1 MFGIGKLVL
10 GAALTAGAVG
20 TSVAVATVADTSETD
35 RGVVARVVDGDT
47 LDVEIGGAVQRVRLL
62 NIDTPETV
70 DPERPVQCLGPE
82 ATAFLEGLLPGGTP
96 VTLEYDKERTD
107 RYDRTLAG
115 VFTGDGALVNAEIAR
130 QGLAAAVIVGDNDRF
145 YPPVAQ
151 ARDEAVAAARGLY
164 SPDVACAVP
173 AQVQAVTTALAGLP
187 AVEAQ
192 TTPSDLDGTA
202 AAAAAAAATARALH
216 QAFDDGR
223 LGVAWSALTAEQQQR
238 LTGVV
243 TAGREKA
250 QQAETAARTAA
261 AAARDRAAAAARAE
275 EERRQAEARERA
287 AHVERERSAAQ
298 ERARRAEEQ
307 AAARRREAEKKA
319 ESPKKPETS
328 KKSDTSTSEGGSGGP
343 PGYTGP
349 RCYAPGGKTWRPC

>member
-1 MFGIGKLVL
+1 MIAIGKVVGLLLV
-10 GAALTAGAVG
+10 GGVS

-82 ATAFLEGLLPGGTP
+82 ATAFLEGLLPSGTP
-96 VTLEYDKERTD
+96 VTLEYDEERTD

-115 VFTGDGALVNAEIAR
+115 VFTGDGTLVNAEIAR
-130 QGLAAAVIVGDNDRF
+130 QGLAAAVIVGGNDRF

-151 ARDEAVAAARGLY
+151 ARDEAMAAGRGLY
-164 SPDVACAVP
+164 SPDVSCTVP
-173 AQVQAVTTALAGLP
+173 AQVRAVTATIDSVP
-187 AVEAQ
+187 AVDAQ
-192 TTPSDLDGTA
+192 GSPADLDGATATA
-202 AAAAAAAATARALH
+202 AAAAVAALGLQ
-216 QAFDDGR
+216 QAFGDGR
-223 LGVAWSALTAEQQQR
+223 LGVAWSALPPTEQAR

-243 TAGREKA
+243 TAAHEKA

-261 AAARDRAAAAARAE
+261 SAARGREAAAARAA
-275 EERRQAEARERA
+275 EERRRADARERA
-287 AHVERERSAAQ
+287 AHEEQERSAAQ

-307 AAARRREAEKKA
+307 ATARRRAAEKKA
-319 ESPKKPETS
+319 EPPKKKPS
-328 KKSDTSTSEGGSGGP
+328 ASTSGGESGGP